1 MTVEIDGLK
10 DWIAKVER
18 EGVARHSESVERMAV
33 LERDRDEDRKR
44 DLLLDKK
51 VDAILDILSQGRG
64 VLALFKIIGW
74 LVAGGS
80 GIALIYGAFYHHR
93 GH

>member
-18 EGVARHSESVERMAV
+18 EGIARHSESVERMAV

-64 VLALFKIIGW
+64 VLTLLRLVGW
-74 LVAGGS
+74 CVAVGS
-80 GIALIYGAFYHHR
+80 GIALIYEAISRHR